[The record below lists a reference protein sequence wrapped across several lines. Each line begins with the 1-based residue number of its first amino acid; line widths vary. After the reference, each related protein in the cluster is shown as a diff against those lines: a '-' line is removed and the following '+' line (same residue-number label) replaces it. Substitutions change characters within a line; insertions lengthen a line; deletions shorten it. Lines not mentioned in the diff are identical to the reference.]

1 MYNTLTFERSIWN
14 VFLEA
19 WYYFC
24 TAFDNLRSLQ
34 YEKLNILSERNVR
47 TPSLHRRPRT
57 GSSAE
62 LSGAS
67 SHNLRKWGPE
77 YVFTLAIRT
86 CRFRTCTYRMPT
98 VLCHFLWGTWAS
110 IDFGIYTSWNHS
122 PIGYW
127 EMTVHLLCQA
137 FLSGQN
143 LLSIIIMKQIPT
155 HVSGHRSYSSCLRKF
170 FLTTPGRIK
179 HLLLDIPCYLLFL
192 PFRVDISKSL

>member
-1 MYNTLTFERSIWN
+1 MQNSDSKNLAQSLITWSFHWLWMYNTLTFERNVWN

-47 TPSLHRRPRT
+47 TPSLHRKPKT

-67 SHNLRKWGPE
+67 SHNLPKWGLE
-77 YVFTLAIRT
+77 YIFTLAIHT

-98 VLCHFLWGTWAS
+98 ALCHFLWDMS
-110 IDFGIYTSWNHS
+110 IHRFWYLHILELFPYWILRDNCAPFMPGFSLWPES
-122 PIGYW
+122 PLHHYNEADPYSPVRPQII
-127 EMTVHLLCQA
+127 VLLPQ
-137 FLSGQN
+137 
-143 LLSIIIMKQIPT
+143 
-155 HVSGHRSYSSCLRKF
+155 
-170 FLTTPGRIK
+170 
-179 HLLLDIPCYLLFL
+179 
-192 PFRVDISKSL
+192 KSLPDHSRKN